1 MTLMTNT
8 APTIQSFIQIRNPFR
23 EVEGK
28 ERAIIEKF
36 QNNGQYS
43 S

>member
-8 APTIQSFIQIRNPFR
+8 APTIQSFIQIGFPFR

-28 ERAIIEKF
+28 EKGNKEKF
-36 QNNGQYS
+36 PKSGQYS